1 MPNAPDPDKTM
12 LSVRMPR
19 TLYERLRK
27 LARKNKMSITDYV
40 LQIITLETK
49 HITLTAED
57 YERIAKQTREAE
69 RRLRNR

>member
-49 HITLTAED
+49 NITLTAED
-57 YERIAKQTREAE
+57 YERIAQQTREAE
-69 RRLRNR
+69 RRLRSR

>member
-49 HITLTAED
+49 NITLTAED
-57 YERIAKQTREAE
+57 YERIAQQTREAE

>member
-49 HITLTAED
+49 NITLTAED

-69 RRLRNR
+69 RRLRSR

>member
-69 RRLRNR
+69 RRLRSR

>member
-57 YERIAKQTREAE
+57 YERIAHQTREAE